1 MEEGVKNMEKKILLV
16 VANILEK
23 NNKILLVQEKKK
35 QVKGKW
41 NLPAGRIEKNE
52 GLINCLK
59 RETKEE
65 TGFEIKPL
73 YLIGIYHYPQHSA
86 MIFIF
91 KSKIL
96 KGKLIF
102 PPAEIIDAKWCSIS
116 EIRNLGKRNRLI
128 ASYILESIKDYKT
141 KRKVPLKFIK
151 TLK

>member
-52 GLINCLK
+52 DLINCLE

-73 YLIGIYHYPQHSA
+73 YLIGIYHYPRYP
-86 MIFIF
+86 IIVFIF

-102 PPAEIIDAKWCSIS
+102 PPREIIYAKWCSIS

-128 ASYILESIKDYKT
+128 ASYILEGIKDYEAR
-141 KRKVPLKFIK
+141 RKISLSFIK

>member
-1 MEEGVKNMEKKILLV
+1 MEKKVLLI

-52 GLINCLK
+52 DLINCLE

-91 KSKIL
+91 KSQIL
-96 KGKLIF
+96 KGELIF
-102 PPAEIIDAKWCSIS
+102 PPAEIIDAKWCSIG

>member
-1 MEEGVKNMEKKILLV
+1 MEKKVLLV

-52 GLINCLK
+52 GLIDCLK

-65 TGFEIKPL
+65 TGFKTRPL

-86 MIFIF
+86 MLFIF

-102 PPAEIIDAKWCSIS
+102 PPSEIIDAKWHSIA
-116 EIRNLGKRNRLI
+116 EIKDLDKRNRLI
-128 ASYILESIKDYKT
+128 ASYILEGIKDYEAG
-141 KRKVPLKFIK
+141 RKISLNFIK